1 MEEKI
6 TPRELDNSALG
17 SWAGY
22 VYQGLCGIYHCIRL
36 IGEDRNKY
44 AGYKLFLDSYEDFA
58 IMNDADKLVSLHQC
72 KDEKMVKEYSAEYR
86 KMRRKLKIL
95 EKFCADDCKLYF
107 HTNKKVNSE
116 EGIMLYPFTDTQEF
130 CEPGYLLSL
139 IKNTISQITQKEEA
153 TIDMVVAKLVSL
165 IDKKVLDIHQRYISK
180 SNRTTLKKIA
190 KSEHIEFNDIIDIL
204 FAEVEAFKYD
214 RVNYINHIKYKL
226 LEDLNSIC
234 EDDERLDDDCQMSDD
249 EKNKIFF
256 FVNRICAMNVDE
268 MERFLQRVHPTNNL
282 FERNVNTFS
291 DIASNDKA
299 NCLFKVVT
307 GLEFLKRRF
316 ELG

>member
-36 IGEDRNKY
+36 IGEDRDKY
-44 AGYKLFLDSYEDFA
+44 VGYKLFLDSYEDFA
-58 IMNDADKLVSLHQC
+58 IMNDADELISLHQC
-72 KDEKMVKEYSAEYR
+72 KDEKMVKEYSTEYR

-139 IKNTISQITQKEEA
+139 IKNAIFQITQKEEA
-153 TIDMVVAKLVSL
+153 TIDMVVAM
-165 IDKKVLDIHQRYISK
+165 
-180 SNRTTLKKIA
+180 T
-190 KSEHIEFNDIIDIL
+190 
-204 FAEVEAFKYD
+204 
-214 RVNYINHIKYKL
+214 
-226 LEDLNSIC
+226 
-234 EDDERLDDDCQMSDD
+234 
-249 EKNKIFF
+249 
-256 FVNRICAMNVDE
+256 CA
-268 MERFLQRVHPTNNL
+268 HPV
-282 FERNVNTFS
+282 RP
-291 DIASNDKA
+291 
-299 NCLFKVVT
+299 
-307 GLEFLKRRF
+307 GLT
-316 ELG
+316 